1 MLEPGAN
8 VGGVKSDGYRPKDT
22 VDVPLLPPIE
32 VVVMQWVQQVGRMLE
47 HQEDLS
53 EQMWD
58 IRHLFAELER
68 VTRGS
73 NHFIAD
79 MFSRA
84 VSALETAQIA
94 IKALSPVNGEPS
106 PMKLHMLYGS
116 VVTQW
121 LDQLESNTGVIG
133 CAEKELNVLGMLLA
147 DLRNKNQTPFT
158 NRVFD
163 RMHGTVYEANH
174 LLTKHGYLV
183 DEPHMFSATSD
194 QSTKLVINP
203 DWMDWITK
211 RMEGQSDQFIMT
223 TIKTAVMDEIRRH
236 VLTSELLEIYHIEI
250 EPVIASCTGS
260 VTLERKDTG
269 LNAVV
274 SKYFKGQ

>member
-1 MLEPGAN
+1 MLEPGAHYSSEPTTGTP
-8 VGGVKSDGYRPKDT
+8 V
-22 VDVPLLPPIE
+22 LPTIE
-32 VVVMQWVQQVGRMLE
+32 TVVMKWINDPGRTINMIK
-47 HQEDLS
+47 DP
-53 EQMWD
+53 
-58 IRHLFAELER
+58 AER
-68 VTRGS
+68 VHMIRTL
-73 NHFIAD
+73 FVEL
-79 MFSRA
+79 SRA
-84 VSALETAQIA
+84 VRLDNNYISGIFDNTVSVLEEAHMAL
-94 IKALSPVNGEPS
+94 KVLSPNEDGTPS
-106 PMKLHMLYGS
+106 KVERHLTYGS

-174 LLTKHGYLV
+174 LLTKHGFLV

-223 TIKTAVMDEIRRH
+223 TIKTAVMDEIRSH
-236 VLTSELLEIYHIEI
+236 VLTPELLEIYHIEI